1 RQADE
6 QKWLA
11 EYAQVDNV
19 DGDIEF
25 QAKYIRDL
33 TNATDY
39 PEFAVEKQG
48 DILKQWQKDK
58 LANIMGF
65 REKAYRSTL
74 TNTLAPE
81 LPEPWLDILD
91 DSLEHFLNL
100 TFVKS
105 KSKKIAS

>member
-1 RQADE
+1 M
-6 QKWLA
+6 
-11 EYAQVDNV
+11 
-19 DGDIEF
+19 
-25 QAKYIRDL
+25 
-33 TNATDY
+33 
-39 PEFAVEKQG
+39 EKQG

-65 REKAYRSTL
+65 REQAYRSTL

-100 TFVKS
+100 SFVKT
-105 KSKKIAS
+105 KSNKIAS